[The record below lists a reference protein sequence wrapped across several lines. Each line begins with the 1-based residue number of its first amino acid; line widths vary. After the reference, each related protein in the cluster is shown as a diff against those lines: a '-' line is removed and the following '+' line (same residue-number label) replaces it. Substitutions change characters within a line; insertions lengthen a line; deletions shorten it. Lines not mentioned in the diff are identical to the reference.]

1 MDNTDIHLMPSVNP
15 DGDALDTRHNVND
28 EDLNRGFPGWR
39 DLNRPRVELVKN
51 REKEVKAMMNWIMD
65 HPFVLSVSF
74 HDGRVM
80 MNYPWDDSPDAVEGE
95 CSVCPDDD
103 VFRHL
108 AALYAD
114 HHPFMW
120 TG

>member
-1 MDNTDIHLMPSVNP
+1 MGLSK
-15 DGDALDTRHNVND
+15 A
-28 EDLNRGFPGWR
+28 ELNK
-39 DLNRPRVELVKN
+39 D
-51 REKEVKAMMNWIMD
+51 REKEVKALMNWVMD